1 MAKPSRLIA
10 RRQIRRLLTQ
20 ARQEGRSFEE
30 LFLEMFPED
39 SSSASEDDCRPL
51 DTLTADTFS
60 QTGTQSENSTET
72 APRPSISSETPLSQH
87 NERAAAIADL
97 ARSIQQSRGQI
108 QESHTADA
116 GAEVLEEHDS
126 AYERGI
132 EAQAD
137 RVYRRGLMNEVLGIW
152 RDLVSQ
158 HGRQE
163 YEADLICDEKL
174 VRQSLGT
181 LLDDFHAADDT
192 ERRKRLKMFLA
203 WNDRRL
209 AIGAFRAWI
218 VRHRENVVSQQSEE
232 DQNLRAAATALSR
245 WHTRAAELMK
255 RKQKFKRF
263 FLASKFGRRWLNAV
277 YDRRV
282 SRAMAVLEERY
293 RAYRR
298 QRDVKI
304 LGKFLAGWQRRSVN
318 LAAMEATA
326 DEHVVK
332 QASQRTSQAAH
343 RGLTQMYIATAEMR
357 EAEMKA
363 DDRYDTMLVARVL
376 CADSPWR
383 TKTTKVQEQDVMAE
397 QFETIKDQERAQQ
410 GFRKMRKAAAWG
422 QKTEENA
429 DAFYDRISIH
439 QGRQALRQWRH
450 KFAVK
455 RGEVVAQEPPATPA
469 ARMTALRQY
478 RQSQMQYTN
487 G

>member
-10 RRQIRRLLTQ
+10 RRQIRRLLAQ
-20 ARQEGRSFEE
+20 ARQQGRSFEE
-30 LFLEMFPED
+30 LFLEMFPDD
-39 SSSASEDDCRPL
+39 SPSASEDDCRPL

-60 QTGTQSENSTET
+60 QSESHSGFSTET

-97 ARSIQQSRGQI
+97 ARSIQQSRGQG
-108 QESHTADA
+108 EEADTS
-116 GAEVLEEHDS
+116 VDLLEEYDS
-126 AYERGI
+126 AYVRGI

-137 RVYRRGLMNEVLGIW
+137 RVYRQGLMNEVMGIW

-158 HGRQE
+158 NGRQE
-163 YEADLICDEKL
+163 HEADLICDEKL
-174 VRQSLGT
+174 ARQSLGT
-181 LLDDFHAADDT
+181 LFDDFHAADDT

-218 VRHRENVVSQQSEE
+218 VRHRENVVNQQSEE
-232 DQNLRAAATALSR
+232 SQDLRAAARALSR
-245 WHTRAAELMK
+245 WHTRTAEVLK
-255 RKQKFKRF
+255 GKQKFKRF

-298 QRDVKI
+298 KRDAKL
-304 LGKFLAGWQRRSVN
+304 LGKFLADWQVRSTN
-318 LAAMEATA
+318 IAAMQVAA
-326 DEHVVK
+326 DEHVDK
-332 QASQRTSQAAH
+332 QASQRTLQAAH
-343 RGLTQMYIATAEMR
+343 RGLTQMYIATAEMK

-363 DDRYDTMLVARVL
+363 DDRYDTLLMAKVVS
-376 CADSPWR
+376 ADGPWR
-383 TKTTKVQEQDVMAE
+383 TSARKAQEQEVMAE
-397 QFETIKDQERAQQ
+397 QFETIKDQEHAQQ

-422 QKTEENA
+422 QKTDENA
-429 DAFYDRISIH
+429 DAFHDRMSTH
-439 QGRQALRQWRH
+439 HGRQALRQWRH
-450 KFAVK
+450 KTAMK
-455 RGEVVAQEPPATPA
+455 KGEVAPQEPPATPA

-478 RQSQMQYTN
+478 RQSQVQYTN